1 MYLCRRKALSMWH
14 FRTRLL
20 PMLATGILIWVFFLY
35 SHNLVSRLEETR
47 ASANETI
54 AWFWAGTQVPMS
66 RLSEL
71 GSLIVC
77 SRCGSSEPLET
88 VLPDTTISR
97 FCRECGKETEWYVI
111 SIIDIEERKQISRR
125 TSALFQ
131 ELVNRLEYYTI
142 LSDQFMIP
150 QVVNGI
156 AVPDT
161 VSADDMKLYRE
172 MIIALDEFNP
182 PVPIEGASGEII
194 GYLHYGSDD
203 LSRELTLVPYI
214 ELGMLLLLALL
225 FMYVIRIEMKRE
237 KELSWVGFAKETA
250 HQISTP
256 LTSLMGWLELLQER
270 PEAKADKEFS
280 EALEYI
286 ENDVDR
292 LKQIANRYGQMGKK
306 PKLENNFVNPVILD
320 TVHYFYGRPGLIN
333 EVIRLETDLRSEQ
346 TVYLNRVLF
355 GWVIENLLK
364 NSLASL
370 GSAKSGVIMIT
381 SRDIEEG
388 PGLVEIEIAD
398 NGKGIPFRDQKR
410 IFNAGFSTR
419 RGGWGLGLTLSKRIV
434 DEYHDGSIRLRAS
447 SPGKGTTFTIVLPA
461 APKGEE

>member
-1 MYLCRRKALSMWH
+1 MWS

-35 SHNLVSRLEETR
+35 SHNLVARLEETR
-47 ASANETI
+47 ESANETI

-77 SRCGSSEPLET
+77 SRCGASEPLET
-88 VLPDTTISR
+88 VLPDTTITR
-97 FCRECGKETEWYVI
+97 FCRKCGEETEWHVV
-111 SIIDIEERKQISRR
+111 SIVDFEERQLISRR

-161 VSADDMKLYRE
+161 ISAYDMKLYQE
-172 MIIALDEFNP
+172 MIITLDEFNP

-203 LSRELTLVPYI
+203 LSRELTMVPYI
-214 ELGMLLLLALL
+214 ELGMLFLLALI

-256 LTSLMGWLELLQER
+256 LSSLMGWLELLHER
-270 PEAKADKEFS
+270 PEAQTDTEFS

-306 PKLENNFVNPVILD
+306 PKLENSLVNPIILD
-320 TVHYFYGRPGLIN
+320 TVHYFCGQPGLIN
-333 EVIRLETDLRSEQ
+333 EEISLETDLCSEQ

-370 GSAKSGVIMIT
+370 GSVKSGVIMIT

-419 RGGWGLGLTLSKRIV
+419 RGGWGLGLTLSRRIV

-447 SPGKGTTFTIVLPA
+447 SPGKGTTFTILLPA